1 MASVDKFG
9 KTVDLAV
16 AEALKELGITREEA
30 EIEVLVEGSK
40 GFLGI
45 GSRNAYVR
53 VTAKEEKAAA
63 PATEVTEAP
72 VAPPAQPVATAEET
86 PAEEE
91 AETDAHLAAAEEKA
105 KEFLAQ
111 VFRAMDLDVEMEAQ
125 ETDRGLALEF
135 TGENMGLL
143 IGKRGQT
150 LDALQ
155 YLTNLVVNKGSEGYM
170 SVTLDTEN
178 YRARRKET
186 LENLAKNLA
195 KKVKYTKRS
204 VTLEPMNPY
213 ERRIIHSALQGDKYV
228 TTYSEG
234 EEPYRYVVITLKR

>member
-53 VTAKEEKAAA
+53 VTAKEEKAAEPVA
-63 PATEVTEAP
+63 EMAEAP
-72 VAPPAQPVATAEET
+72 VAPPAQPVATAEEAPT
-86 PAEEE
+86 EEE

>member
-1 MASVDKFG
+1 MSSLEKFG
-9 KTVDLAV
+9 KTVDQAV
-16 AEALKELGITREEA
+16 AEALKELGISREEA
-30 EIEVLVEGSK
+30 EIEVLEEGSK

-45 GSRNAYVR
+45 GSRSALVR
-53 VTAKEEKAAA
+53 VSKR
-63 PATEVTEAP
+63 
-72 VAPPAQPVATAEET
+72 
-86 PAEEE
+86 EE
-91 AETDAHLAAAEEKA
+91 AVAAESAEPEEAVVEEIEAEDAPESEAAQNAEEKA
-105 KEFLAQ
+105 REFLAQ
-111 VFRAMDLDVEMEAQ
+111 VFHAMDMDVFVEAH
-125 ETDRGLALEF
+125 ETDRGLSLEF
-135 TGENMGLL
+135 SGENMGLL

-155 YLTNLVVNKGSEGYM
+155 YLTNLVVNKNTAGYM

-195 KKVKYTKRS
+195 KKAKYTGRS

-213 ERRIIHSALQGDKYV
+213 ERRIIHSALQGDRYV

-234 EEPYRYVVITLKR
+234 EEPYRYVVIALKR